1 MILYGNNITSVQEPL
16 AKMPVANIWHAVK
29 NPKPETLALIRQLRI
44 IRAIDY
50 KRYSVL
56 KRQLPY
62 FVCGIF
68 SPPCRRSEHFAYI
81 EYFMLDID
89 RIAEKQLSVEE
100 LKRRL
105 IQDER
110 VMLCFVSPGE
120 DGLKLMFKLEERC
133 FDKGL
138 FALFYKAFS
147 VRFARQYQLE
157 QVLDMKTSDVTRA
170 CFFSYDPDAFYRPD
184 AEKVSLKGYV
194 SLDNPLAISDLKR
207 ELEQEQKQ
215 KQDLEN
221 DSSGSAE
228 TPKEPK
234 SDVDADI
241 IRNIK
246 AILNPKA
253 AKRLETPVY
262 VPEQLNEVVDD
273 LRKYIEQ
280 TGVEVH
286 EIVNIQYGKKIRM
299 RMRLKQAE
307 VNLFFGKRGFS
318 VVKSPRAGTDS
329 ELNDLMTG
337 LIQTF
342 INEMC

>member
-1 MILYGNNITSVQEPL
+1 MILYGNNITSVQDPL
-16 AKMPVANIWHAVK
+16 VKMPVTNVWHAVK
-29 NPKPETLALIRQLRI
+29 NPKQETLALIRQLRI

-68 SPPCRRSEHFAYI
+68 NPPCRRSEHFAYI

-105 IQDER
+105 IQDKR

-147 VRFARQYQLE
+147 VQFARQYQLE
-157 QVLDMKTSDVTRA
+157 QVIDMKTCDVTRA
-170 CFFSYDPDAFYRPD
+170 CFLSYDPEAFYRPD
-184 AEKVSLKGYV
+184 AEKVCLNGYI
-194 SLDNPLAISDLKR
+194 SMDNPLAISDLKR
-207 ELEQEQKQ
+207 EMEQERKQ
-215 KQDLEN
+215 ESEN
-221 DSSGSAE
+221 DSSGSAD

-234 SDVDADI
+234 ADVDADI

-253 AKRLETPVY
+253 AKRQEIPVY
-262 VPEQLNEVVDD
+262 VPEQLNEVMDD
-273 LRKYIEQ
+273 LRRYIEQ

-318 VVKSPRAGTDS
+318 VVKSPRAGTDP
-329 ELNDLMTG
+329 ELNNLMTG

-342 INEMC
+342 INEKC